1 MLPCIAV
8 LALIVAGCNS
18 TKYLQEDSY
27 LYKGSEV
34 HFTGV
39 RGNDLDTIWMA
50 EELLDLS
57 KMKTNEKLLGIFPL
71 KTWLYTLGD
80 TAIDHY
86 IKYQEVNDTRFFF
99 FFDYDTLLR
108 NIPPLANPKSNFR
121 TWLTKN
127 AGEAP
132 QILDTTIAEETAIR
146 MSNWLYNRGYFY
158 NATESAYLFDTKKQS
173 GEVVYT
179 IDLGQLYRMRNVYY
193 EIEDKTMAARI
204 AGIKTASALR
214 PGKPIDVDLLKEER
228 NRISYNLRNSGYYTF
243 QKEYVYFEV
252 DTASGF
258 DSLDIYVR
266 VSAPAGDSVHHPYR
280 IRSITVLPN
289 AATDYQPGMP
299 YGNDLHFVD
308 STRSILRSKATQIEM
323 YAKLDTSDA
332 SKQQYALY
340 KQNPRKYTD
349 QTLVFYLERDTL
361 SNPYFKVT
369 SSGKVR
375 AIKGNRVR
383 SDYFLVNTPGDFNQ
397 KAIADNIFFNPGSY
411 YSDSLIQK
419 TVASFSSLGIFKYV
433 TIQAEEVNDS
443 LKYIQELNLML
454 RLDPLPSKT
463 FSYELNA
470 NTTSD
475 YLLGNAINLTYTHKN
490 LFHRLDQLKVSLKA
504 GIETQLAGE
513 LTYINTSELNA
524 GIGLTLPE
532 FMWPIPLE
540 VPKRYFPKTNLRLN
554 FNYIDQIN
562 NFTLLNTSFEY
573 EFVAYEN
580 TKKNNAQKQH
590 IVKGPIPTLNLVRVP
605 SISDAFQ
612 LELETNPLLRQ
623 SFEEVFIMGYGYTFL
638 YNTRPAANHV
648 FDQYLRASTEINLP
662 FSDFWRV
669 DADYRLYTNINK
681 ANRIVFRAATGFA
694 IPLNTSNGEAFDTR
708 VIPYVKQ
715 FFTGGAYSIRAFT
728 VRKLG
733 PGGFVAYDTT
743 SAVRIDQ
750 VADLKLETNF
760 EYRFDIISML
770 EGAVFVDIGNTF
782 TRKDEAF
789 RPYARFN
796 IRDFYKLVAVGPGV
810 GLRLDFS
817 YFVLR
822 VDAAY
827 PLYDPAIDGPYR
839 DIVLQDY
846 LEAGFE
852 IPKKQVAINLAIG
865 YPF

>member
-8 LALIVAGCNS
+8 LAMIAAGCNS

-27 LYKGSEV
+27 LYKGSNV
-34 HFTGV
+34 QFTGAQ
-39 RGNDLDTIWMA
+39 GSDLDTVWME

-57 KMKTNEKLLGIFPL
+57 KLKTNDKLLGFIPL

-86 IKYQEVNDTRFFF
+86 IKVQEVQDTRFLFI
-99 FFDYDTLLR
+99 FDYDTLLK

-121 TWLTKN
+121 TWLVNN

-132 QILDTTIAEETAIR
+132 QLLDTVQAQETAIR

-158 NATESAYLFDTKKQS
+158 NTTSSTYNFNTKKRS
-173 GEVVYT
+173 GTVIYT
-179 IDLGQLYRMRNVYY
+179 VDLQKLYRMRNVYY
-193 EIEDKTMAARI
+193 EISDRAMASKISA
-204 AGIKTASALR
+204 IKTPSALA
-214 PGKPIDVDLLKEER
+214 PGKPIDVDFLKDER
-228 NRISYNLRNSGYYTF
+228 NRISYNLRNNGYYTF

-266 VSAPAGDSVHHPYR
+266 ISAPASDSVHHPYK
-280 IRSITVLPN
+280 IKTITVLPN
-289 AATDYQPGMP
+289 SAVDYMP
-299 YGNDLHFVD
+299 DMQHGIGLHYVD
-308 STRSILRSKATQIEM
+308 STRARLRSKNTQIEI
-323 YAKLDTSDA
+323 YAKSDTSA
-332 SKQQYALY
+332 VSKLKYAEY
-340 KQNPRKYTD
+340 KQNPKKHADDLLKY
-349 QTLVFYLERDTL
+349 YLEKDTL
-361 SNPYFKVT
+361 HNPYFKLT
-369 SSGKVR
+369 ASGNVR
-375 AIKGNRVR
+375 AIKGNRLR
-383 SDYFLVNTPGDFNQ
+383 SDYYLINSVDNFDE
-397 KAIADNIFFNPGSY
+397 KALADNIFFNPGSY

-419 TVASFSSLGIFKYV
+419 TVASFSALGIFKYV
-433 TIQAEEVNDS
+433 TIQAQELADTAN
-443 LKYIQELNLML
+443 YIQELNLML
-454 RLDPLPSKT
+454 RLDPLPYKT
-463 FSYELNA
+463 ISYEINA

-475 YLLGNAINLTYTHKN
+475 YLLGNAINISYTHKN
-490 LFHRLDQLKVSLKA
+490 LFHRLDQFKVSLKG

-532 FMWPIPLE
+532 FMWPIPWE

-562 NFTLLNTSFEY
+562 NFTLLNTAFEY
-573 EFVAYEN
+573 EFITYEN
-580 TKKNNAQKQH
+580 TKNNKAQKQH
-590 IVKGPIPTLNLVRVP
+590 IIKGPIPTLNLVRVP
-605 SISDAFQ
+605 NISEAFQ
-612 LELETNPLLRQ
+612 LELATNPLLRQ

-638 YNTRPAANHV
+638 YNTQPTGKHV
-648 FDQYLRASTEINLP
+648 FDQYFRASTEINLP

-669 DADYRLYTNINK
+669 DADYRIYVNPNP
-681 ANRIVFRAATGFA
+681 ANRFVFRAATGFA
-694 IPLNTSNGEAFDTR
+694 IPFNTTNGEVFDTE

-733 PGGFVAYDTT
+733 PGGFVDFDTV
-743 SAVRIDQ
+743 SGIRIDQ
-750 VADLKLETNF
+750 VADLKLEANF

-770 EGAVFVDIGNTF
+770 EGAVFVDVGNTF
-782 TRKDEAF
+782 TRKDEIF
-789 RPYARFN
+789 RPYARFS
-796 IRDFYKLVAVGPGV
+796 IFDFYKLLAVGPGV

-827 PLYDPAIDGPYR
+827 PVYDPAIDGPYR
-839 DIVLQDY
+839 DIVLQEY
-846 LEAGFE
+846 LDTGFE
-852 IPKKQVAINLAIG
+852 IPKKKLAINLAIG